1 MPNYA
6 INAVYQP
13 FSFQERMTPLQ
24 MMNEE
29 YNKVGEALSEL
40 GNDVNQYYRYL
51 DDDSRAIVDDYN
63 NTLDDIATSFSRE
76 GLKTVSRNTLF
87 NLKRA
92 YKTQIEPINEAAKSL
107 ATMQEQ
113 YRELAI
119 KDPTMIITGMPT
131 VSELMSNP
139 NAAPSAVSGAALYK
153 QGTLA
158 ASQLPDVSY
167 EQMQRY
173 LEGDTTAI
181 PNIDAIGASIA
192 QMYGTDNEQAYGYIM
207 QGIRDGISARTAEM
221 NSYTQKQNILL
232 QNELDKIKYQ
242 TDQQIRLDNVRTAND
257 IRVKTTPG
265 ASSDG
270 SSSGSSKK
278 STIDELNKKA
288 WGTSRIVL
296 GRDRDTSA
304 KNFVDNKTGRIII
317 PDAAFDKDG
326 YYHLPQDTKYTYTGQ
341 YGNQISST
349 RKDSKQEKLYSV
361 LSNYYSDEELTNM
374 TRVEV
379 ERAVRG
385 LVNEANLDGQMTN
398 VYEWPLDSNGT
409 KSLISR
415 IGNGKKFNKIKGRGE
430 NGEYIYG
437 RGEDIDDD
445 KGSGQIMYDANNN
458 TVLLH
463 YDNSYYKIPMSV
475 ISSEYLTSLQSITN
489 AGGSGLSALRQ
500 TQLDI
505 EDIENRMTTLQQEYK
520 DIITRGGTPPQS
532 LIDEYNAYYQVY
544 TSKQNDLEQMDEI
557 LNGVGNHIMTYVGNR
572 NLNTN

>member
-51 DDDSRAIVDDYN
+51 DDNSRAIVDDYN

-139 NAAPSAVSGAALYK
+139 NAAPTAVSGAALYK

-257 IRVKTTPG
+257 IRVKTTPS
-265 ASSDG
+265 ASSSRSG
-270 SSSGSSKK
+270 SGSSGSNKTAYYPQGK
-278 STIDELNKKA
+278 STVYWKGEQMYDSDTQKAELTAAQKGTKMQPKTVYELSPENKRRA
-288 WGTSRIVL
+288 LTLVGVTVPERATEAELDIL
-296 GRDRDTSA
+296 IAENENLLT
-304 KNFVDNKTGRIII
+304 
-317 PDAAFDKDG
+317 P
-326 YYHLPQDTKYTYTGQ
+326 YTY
-341 YGNQISST
+341 
-349 RKDSKQEKLYSV
+349 R
-361 LSNYYSDEELTNM
+361 
-374 TRVEV
+374 
-379 ERAVRG
+379 
-385 LVNEANLDGQMTN
+385 
-398 VYEWPLDSNGT
+398 
-409 KSLISR
+409 
-415 IGNGKKFNKIKGRGE
+415 
-430 NGEYIYG
+430 EYIDPDSVG
-437 RGEDIDDD
+437 DSRKARRRAENNEFERKPVARFGET
-445 KGSGQIMYDANNN
+445 Q
-458 TVLLH
+458 
-463 YDNSYYKIPMSV
+463 
-475 ISSEYLTSLQSITN
+475 SSP
-489 AGGSGLSALRQ
+489 AGLPSA
-500 TQLDI
+500 I
-505 EDIENRMTTLQQEYK
+505 EEEEEVDEN
-520 DIITRGGTPPQS
+520 
-532 LIDEYNAYYQVY
+532 LIRD
-544 TSKQNDLEQMDEI
+544 
-557 LNGVGNHIMTYVGNR
+557 
-572 NLNTN
+572 